1 MAKLPL
7 VDMAGKEVGEIEL
20 KPEVFEV
27 DFNEALVHQ
36 IYVGLLANERR
47 GTADTKTRGEVRGG
61 GRKPWRQKGT
71 GNARQGS
78 KRSPIWKGG
87 GITFGPHPRSYEQ
100 ALPKKMRHAAMRS
113 ALSQRVRES
122 NFKAISEVALQE
134 FKTKAIVEMLVKI
147 TQDDH
152 CSTKRR
158 SLLLLAEPNAF
169 VKKSAANIPGVNV
182 KMVNQVNLVDVIHN
196 HRILA
201 TQDAIR
207 KLEETLS

>member
-1 MAKLPL
+1 MAKLQL
-7 VDMAGKEVGEIEL
+7 LDMTGSSVGEIEL

-27 DFNEALVHQ
+27 EFNEALVHQ
-36 IYVGLLANERR
+36 MYVGLLANKRH

-78 KRSPIWKGG
+78 RRSPIWKGG
-87 GITFGPHPRSYEQ
+87 GVSFGPHPRSYEQ
-100 ALPKKMRHAAMRS
+100 ALPQKMRHAALRS

-122 NFKAISEVALQE
+122 NFKALSEVALTE
-134 FKTKAIVEMLVKI
+134 FKTKAIIDMLVSI

-152 CSTKRR
+152 SSTKRR

-169 VKKSAANIPGVNV
+169 VKKSAANIPGVDV
-182 KMVNQVNLVDVIHN
+182 KVVNQVNLVDVVHN

>member
-1 MAKLPL
+1 MAKLQL
-7 VDMAGKEVGEIEL
+7 LDMAGSSVGEIEL

-27 DFNEALVHQ
+27 EFNESLVHQ
-36 IYVGLLANERR
+36 IYVGLLANKRR

-61 GRKPWRQKGT
+61 GKKPWRQKGT

-78 KRSPIWKGG
+78 RRSPIWKGG
-87 GITFGPHPRSYEQ
+87 GVSFGPHPRSYEQ
-100 ALPKKMRHAAMRS
+100 ALPQKMRHAALRS

-122 NFKAISEVALQE
+122 NFKALSEVALKE
-134 FKTKAIVEMLVKI
+134 FKTKAIVDMLVKI

-152 CSTKRR
+152 SSTKRR
-158 SLLLLAEPNAF
+158 SLLLLAEPNSF
-169 VKKSAANIPGVNV
+169 VKKSAANIPGVDV
-182 KMVNQVNLVDVIHN
+182 KVVGQVNLVDVVHN